1 MTHLLLFLHGT
12 SCLRTQIG
20 SCTLLQFSTVM
31 VSVMG
36 HSSIGYWYIL
46 HLWLFRLLFSRFFG
60 NKLACPLCVCFFK
73 QTCRQKQVTAQ
84 KLLRV
89 NTQQTAYLLMRTH
102 RWCERPIQQV
112 RPTQNLWTFLTNWLF
127 FTVFVSWGGFD
138 YIISQFVPYEIF
150 ERKLDE
156 NLDARKPW

>member
-31 VSVMG
+31 VSL
-36 HSSIGYWYIL
+36 SSVSYWYML
-46 HLWLFRLLFSRFFG
+46 YLCLFRLSFSRFCG
-60 NKLACPLCVCFFK
+60 NKLACPLCVGFFK

-84 KLLRV
+84 KLLLV

-156 NLDARKPW
+156 HLDARKPW